1 MRHVLLLT
9 ASLLALGACQK
20 KSETAAQTGEAAP
33 AASAAPAAASSA
45 SAPLAA
51 PRRKAGLWKQT
62 VSSEGSTQTMT
73 LCLDDATEAK
83 MTVWGGQITRNAC
96 PKNDIRPTAG
106 GWSFESEC
114 DMGGGGK
121 VATKGTATGDFASS
135 YVVKATSVTTGS
147 SIPSANGT
155 ADMEMTGTWAGACPA
170 GMKPGDMTLPGGMK
184 MNLNTIAAMK
194 K

>member
-1 MRHVLLLT
+1 MRHVVLL
-9 ASLLALGACQK
+9 AAGLLALGACQK
-20 KSETAAQTGEAAP
+20 KTETAAPAGEAAP
-33 AASAAPAAASSA
+33 AADAVSPPA
-45 SAPLAA
+45 SAQASAAA

-62 VSSEGSTQTMT
+62 VSSQGSTQTMT

-83 MTVWGGQITRNAC
+83 MTVWGGQVTRNAC
-96 PKNDIRPTAG
+96 AKNDIRPAPG
-106 GWSFESEC
+106 GWAFESEC

-155 ADMEMTGTWAGACPA
+155 SQMEMTGTWQGACPA
-170 GMKPGDMTLPGGMK
+170 GMKPGDMTLPGGMT